1 MAPAGA
7 ACDSWYVVDTR
18 SSGAVEWR
26 AGVDLSSPS
35 EKPHVPAPSLWPV
48 GFAIGIVCLLLG
60 LVLGSWTIAAVGAV
74 LAIAFGYLWVRD
86 VTRDMR
92 PAAAPAPGTEVAAS
106 EPAAAVAEELP
117 GFSRSIFLETATLGL
132 GGVIGGLV
140 TLPVLGFAVL
150 PAFESHKAKDV
161 DLGPLSNFPEGAFV
175 VATFLEDPSQG
186 EVSRKTAFIRNNGLT
201 AVKGKQEPSFTIIY
215 SRCAH
220 LGCPV
225 QPGGLL
231 QDAETKQLTPA
242 KGDPV
247 KLIPVKGLSNFACPC
262 HGGAYDPEGNR
273 VAGPPVRALDR
284 FAYSIVN
291 GNLTLGTLYSVGH
304 VEGTG
309 ADAKISRY
317 TSASPGVHVDG
328 IERWLYPIP
337 VPGR

>member
-1 MAPAGA
+1 M
-7 ACDSWYVVDTR
+7 
-18 SSGAVEWR
+18 SSHN
-26 AGVDLSSPS
+26 D
-35 EKPHVPAPSLWPV
+35 KPHVPAPSLWPI
-48 GFAIGIVCLLLG
+48 GFAIGVVCLLLG
-60 LVLGSWTIAAVGAV
+60 LVIGSWTIVVVGAV
-74 LAIAFGYLWVRD
+74 VGAAFGYLWVRD
-86 VTRDMR
+86 LTRDMK
-92 PAAAPAPGTEVAAS
+92 PEDAPAPGTGVAAS
-106 EPAAAVAEELP
+106 APAADVAAAQELP
-117 GFSRSIFLETATLGL
+117 GFSRSVFLESATLGL

-161 DLGPLSNFPEGAFV
+161 DLGPLSNFPETKWI

-186 EVSRKTAFIRNNGLT
+186 EVSRKTAFIRNNGS
-201 AVKGKQEPSFTIIY
+201 KGALPSFTIIY

-231 QDAETKQLTPA
+231 QDAEAKNITPV

-273 VAGPPVRALDR
+273 TAGPPVRALDR

-291 GNLTLGTLYSVGH
+291 GNLLLGTLYSVGH
-304 VEGTG
+304 VDGTA

>member
-1 MAPAGA
+1 MSAHN
-7 ACDSWYVVDTR
+7 D
-18 SSGAVEWR
+18 
-26 AGVDLSSPS
+26 
-35 EKPHVPAPSLWPV
+35 KPHVPAPSLWPV
-48 GFAIGIVCLLLG
+48 GFAIGVVCLLLG
-60 LVLGSWTIAAVGAV
+60 LVLGSWAIVAVGAA

-86 VTRDMR
+86 LTRDMR
-92 PAAAPAPGTEVAAS
+92 PADAPAPGTDVAAS
-106 EPAAAVAEELP
+106 EPAAAAVEELP
-117 GFSRSIFLETATLGL
+117 TYSRSIFLESATLGL

-150 PAFESHKAKDV
+150 PAFESHKANNV
-161 DLGPLSNFPEGAFV
+161 DLGPLANFPETKWV
-175 VATFLEDPSQG
+175 VATFLEDPSEG

-220 LGCPV
+220 LGCPI
-225 QPGGLL
+225 QPNGIVA
-231 QDAETKQLTPA
+231 DAKKVEV
-242 KGDPV
+242 KGV
-247 KLIPVKGLSNFACPC
+247 TLIPAFPAGFGCPC
-262 HGGAYDPEGNR
+262 HGGQYDNEGNR
-273 VAGPPVRALDR
+273 IAGPPVRSLDR

-291 GNLTLGTLYSVGH
+291 GNLVLGTLYSVGH

-328 IERWLYPIP
+328 IEHWLYPIP